1 VDLYLPTSF
10 DIKVLE
16 GQRMIGGETVI
27 GEFKDIKEMS
37 LKNSVPKKSVSSKEE
52 DDKNMPVNM
61 AKAKV
66 VRKKVSDNK

>member
-1 VDLYLPTSF
+1 MDLYLPTSF

>member
-1 VDLYLPTSF
+1 
-10 DIKVLE
+10 
-16 GQRMIGGETVI
+16 
-27 GEFKDIKEMS
+27 MS

>member
-1 VDLYLPTSF
+1 M
-10 DIKVLE
+10 E
-16 GQRMIGGETVI
+16 R
-27 GEFKDIKEMS
+27 
-37 LKNSVPKKSVSSKEE
+37 KEE